1 VAAKPAMRE
10 QVGDAMND
18 INLNDVI
25 DVLDTGDKYGNLSS
39 YPMYPGHSDLLK
51 PQMDSQKAK
60 KSAYVKVVEQ
70 PASKGLRFRY
80 ECEGRSAGSIPGAGS
95 TQENRTYPTIQV
107 VGYTGRAVV
116 VVSCVT
122 NEPPY
127 RPHPHNLVGKEGCK
141 KGVCTIPL
149 GENMTVSFPNLGIQ
163 CVKKKD
169 IDESLTL
176 RQQIRVDPFQTG
188 FTHKSNPQ
196 NIDLNCVRLA
206 FQVFLE
212 GNEKGAFTFALKP
225 VVSDPIFDKKAK
237 CDLTIC
243 RLTETSG
250 PVAGGKEILLF
261 CDKITKDDIQVRFFE
276 EQNGHL
282 VWEGFGDFQ
291 PSDVH
296 KQYGICFRTPRY
308 RNIEI
313 EQPVQV
319 QLQLKRPSDGAVS
332 ESRSFEFIPLDAGRA
347 YWSAKRLKTN
357 YTVFNQ
363 ILSRDQAVRQG
374 EMQPPDLKHKIPLS
388 RAPVTTSV
396 FGGESAYD
404 SANIDQASQQIGH
417 QTRQQLKPVAMPGGM
432 PSSSPQQ
439 FFSNMPTNS
448 STPPSL
454 IPTLSQSTPVDT
466 ESISAQLNITQAQS
480 LLPPQVPVRAPLK
493 SNLLTGVYDTLP
505 GHPATERPMSDIS
518 MMSDYSALTQCDN
531 ASIATRQSVNE
542 ILSLADMSV
551 YSGDTLNLDNIS
563 VNTFLQDPNNLQQ
576 PFEIKEEPQEFNST
590 LRRTVK
596 NPALDIMGSM
606 TSVATVKENKPAA
619 ALGSNSGSLNTIQA
633 PEAEQSSAT
642 PVPMDTL
649 DMDIGQIYDDVMQCV
664 YDDVDV
670 KYDDVNLITDQGEP
684 PVPPMRKRGLSVD
697 NGVDKPLPGVPKNN
711 IITKLAEK
719 KNELLTAREKEQE
732 KKRLIEEQKKKE
744 REELEEQ
751 KKKEREEKE
760 KRRLQEKEAKRLE
773 EEQKKAQKRKEEEE
787 KKAKKL
793 TELEDEHKLK
803 TSLFQRLLK
812 RSQSRT
818 GAGDANES
826 EPVVQADQADLET
839 PPPVPPHQAA
849 PPLATQI
856 SIENQLTDLEQ
867 LIQSGELERLDS
879 VVTEFTSQFPPES
892 GENINCSEINQ
903 SQPVPQ
909 VQS

>member
-1 VAAKPAMRE
+1 MRE
-10 QVGDAMND
+10 QVGVDMTD
-18 INLNDVI
+18 INLTDVI
-25 DVLDTGDKYGNLSS
+25 DVLATGDKSGDLSS
-39 YPMYPGHSDLLK
+39 YPLYPGQPDLLK
-51 PQMDSQKAK
+51 PQMDPHKAK
-60 KSAYVKVVEQ
+60 KNAYVRMLEQ

-80 ECEGRSAGSIPGAGS
+80 ECEGRSAGSIPGSAS
-95 TQENRTYPTIQV
+95 TQDNRTFPTIQV

-122 NEPPY
+122 FDPPY

-188 FTHKSNPQ
+188 FSHKSNPQ

-308 RNIEI
+308 KNIEI
-313 EQPVQV
+313 EQPLQV

-363 ILSRDQAVRQG
+363 ILSRDQATRQG
-374 EMQPPDLKHKIPLS
+374 ELQPPDLKHKIPLS
-388 RAPVTTSV
+388 RAPVLAGAFTA
-396 FGGESAYD
+396 ERSAENAYEGASMD
-404 SANIDQASQQIGH
+404 AASQQLG
-417 QTRQQLKPVAMPGGM
+417 QQQLRQQLKPVAMPGGM
-432 PSSSPQQ
+432 THSAPQSFLSNLPSNLTTSTPSSS
-439 FFSNMPTNS
+439 SMP
-448 STPPSL
+448 
-454 IPTLSQSTPVDT
+454 QSTPVDT
-466 ESISAQLNITQAQS
+466 ESISEQINSSHAAS
-480 LLPPQVPVRAPLK
+480 VLPPQVPVRSPHK
-493 SNLLTGVYDTLP
+493 SNLLTGAYDTMAGQP
-505 GHPATERPMSDIS
+505 QQQRPLSDMS
-518 MMSDYSALTQCDN
+518 MMSDFSSFTQCDN
-531 ASIATRQSVNE
+531 ASITTRQSVNE

-563 VNTFLQDPNNLQQ
+563 VSTFLQDPNNLQQ
-576 PFEIKEEPQEFNST
+576 QFEIKEEPQDYNTAT
-590 LRRTVK
+590 LRRVVK

-606 TSVATVKENKPAA
+606 TSVATVKENKPAE
-619 ALGSNSGSLNTIQA
+619 LLSSNSGSLNTIQA
-633 PEAEQSSAT
+633 VEEASE

-649 DMDIGQIYDDVMQCV
+649 DMDIGQIYDDVMQGV

-670 KYDDVNLITDQGEP
+670 KYDDVNLITDQAEP

-697 NGVDKPLPGVPKNN
+697 HGIEKPLPVVPKTN

-719 KNELLTAREKEQE
+719 KNELLTAREKELE
-732 KKRLIEEQKKKE
+732 KKRLAEEQKKKE
-744 REELEEQ
+744 REEIEEQ
-751 KKKEREEKE
+751 KRKEREEKE
-760 KRRLQEKEAKRLE
+760 KKKIEEKEAKRME
-773 EEQKKAQKRKEEEE
+773 EEQKKAQKKKEEEE
-787 KKAKKL
+787 RKTKKL
-793 TELEDEHKLK
+793 AEMEDEHKLK
-803 TSLFQRLLK
+803 TSLFQRLFQ

-818 GAGDANES
+818 GDVDS
-826 EPVVQADQADLET
+826 DPPVTGQEDLES
-839 PPPVPPHQAA
+839 PPPVPPHHA
-849 PPLATQI
+849 PQNITTQL
-856 SIENQLTDLEQ
+856 SIESQLTDLEQ
-867 LIQSGELERLDS
+867 LIQSGDLQRLDS
-879 VVTEFTSQFPPES
+879 VVSEFANQFPPDS
-892 GENINCSEINQ
+892 GENLNNPELSQTQ
-903 SQPVPQ
+903 SVPQ